1 MLSSR
6 WQTELPNEARAEG
19 RPYPEPAASC
29 REGLAHFVPI
39 PEPRLEQFRGV
50 GSKAGHWQPG
60 LGSGLGPWIGA
71 RVAPQESPILRPGQW
86 RLSLRLGSATIAR

>member
-1 MLSSR
+1 M
-6 WQTELPNEARAEG
+6 
-19 RPYPEPAASC
+19 
-29 REGLAHFVPI
+29 PI

>member
-1 MLSSR
+1 MKP
-6 WQTELPNEARAEG
+6 ELRGVLTGARGVVPRRFGA
-19 RPYPEPAASC
+19 
-29 REGLAHFVPI
+29 FVPI

-50 GSKAGHWQPG
+50 GSKAGH
-60 LGSGLGPWIGA
+60 GSPARLRSWPRIGA